1 MLLYTN
7 LRIHYQKLQQELDW
21 YIRIQ
26 ENESSIKNSFEVNV
40 YNFVEDIGKFQEKL
54 DLLSNQVSEKIFLK
68 NALLSF

>member
-1 MLLYTN
+1 MLLYIN

-54 DLLSNQVSEKIFLK
+54 DLLSNQVLEKIFLK